1 MMKTSHIQQAIGAL
15 LLSFSFHSSHV
26 LACAEHT
33 EDGQAIHQLLSQTYD
48 QPNLKVETAPMVI
61 VGNYAL
67 LDWVQGEN
75 GGRAL
80 LKKENGEW
88 SIVAC
93 GGDGFKNAK
102 VLQAAGIPKSTAK
115 QLIAELNEEEK
126 DLNPERVQRFSV
138 FGNTTMSHLK

>member
-1 MMKTSHIQQAIGAL
+1 MKTSHIQQAVGAL
-15 LLSFSFHSSHV
+15 LLSLGLNGPLAF
-26 LACAEHT
+26 ACAEHT

-48 QPNLKVETAPMVI
+48 QANLKVETTPMVV

-67 LDWVQGEN
+67 LDWVQGSS

-80 LKKENGEW
+80 LKKENGQW
-88 SIVAC
+88 TIVAC

-102 VLQAAGIPKSTAK
+102 VLQAAGVPKSTAK

-126 DLNPERVQRFSV
+126 DLSPERVKRFSV
-138 FGNTTMSHLK
+138 FGNTTMSHSK